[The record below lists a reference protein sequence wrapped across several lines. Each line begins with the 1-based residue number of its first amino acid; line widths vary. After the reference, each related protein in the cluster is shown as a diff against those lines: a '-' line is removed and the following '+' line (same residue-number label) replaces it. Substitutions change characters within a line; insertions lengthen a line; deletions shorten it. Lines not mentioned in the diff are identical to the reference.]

1 MSARS
6 AKGAKEELPTAPADD
21 AEAMPVGG
29 PASPAAEQ
37 GELDEL
43 RAVLRAQGE
52 HIAALELRVEEM
64 ADTIAS
70 HAKMLARASDRV
82 LSPERFEEMRT
93 AGVRFFTVASDCRH
107 TKIGVRAGTTLDV
120 LDYDAVLLHDL
131 VKHGRLQL
139 RQKTT

>member
-29 PASPAAEQ
+29 PVSLAAEQ

-43 RAVLRAQGE
+43 RALLRAQGE

-64 ADTIAS
+64 ADVIAS

-82 LSPERFEEMRT
+82 LSPDQFDEMRT
-93 AGVRFFTVASDCRH
+93 AGVRFFIVASDCRH
-107 TKIGVRAGTTLDV
+107 TKIGVRAGTTLDAC
-120 LDYDAVLLHDL
+120 DYDAELLRDL
-131 VKHGRLQL
+131 VTHGRLQL
-139 RQKTT
+139 RQKAT

>member
-6 AKGAKEELPTAPADD
+6 AKGAKEELPTAHSD
-21 AEAMPVGG
+21 ATEAMQVGG
-29 PASPAAEQ
+29 PAAPAEEQ

-43 RAVLRAQGE
+43 RALLRAQGE

-64 ADTIAS
+64 ADVISS

-82 LSPERFEEMRT
+82 LSLDQFDEMRA
-93 AGVRFFTVASDCRH
+93 AGVQFFMVAADCRH

-120 LDYDAVLLHDL
+120 RDYDAELLHDL

-139 RQKTT
+139 RQKAT